1 MAFILS
7 FLNKPRRYYATDDF
21 VSMLIGVDKAKKLFA
36 STPVCFEAEIVIRS
50 EKICPNA
57 RFYFCNR
64 LSAFKAGA
72 KMPPTTFVLRAS
84 AFIIPFSSS
93 NVHPMRF
100 LSSPAQN
107 VSLKKIFLL
116 HLFNAPAVL
125 PFPFQRFFLT
135 RRAATPLAQKRSFA
149 VSGAPFSRGKSLSFA
164 PLCRL
169 LSPRAS
175 RRIHAPLFSKEFA
188 LLSSERR
195 SSVHAPFPSCAAKIR
210 RFAER
215 RRSPAPSQKK
225 KERLQSVP
233 FHVLYISR
241 DNEFLLL

>member
-1 MAFILS
+1 MFILS
-7 FLNKPRRYYATDDF
+7 FLNKPRRYGATDGF
-21 VSMLIGVDKAKKLFA
+21 VSMLIGVGKAKKLFA
-36 STPVCFEAEIVIRS
+36 STSVCFEAEIVIGS
-50 EKICPNA
+50 ENICPNA
-57 RFYFCNR
+57 RFYFYHR

-72 KMPPTTFVLRAS
+72 KMPTTTFVLRAS

-100 LSSPAQN
+100 LSSPSQN
-107 VSLKKIFLL
+107 VFLKKDFYSPSFE
-116 HLFNAPAVL
+116 HA
-125 PFPFQRFFLT
+125 
-135 RRAATPLAQKRSFA
+135 RRPS
-149 VSGAPFSRGKSLSFA
+149 VSLSTLFPNTSRRNPSCA
-164 PLCRL
+164 KALVFSFRRSLFPRQKPLFCSFL
-169 LSPRAS
+169 PPLSPRAS
-175 RRIHAPLFSKEFA
+175 RRIHAPLFSKGFA

-195 SSVHAPFPSCAAKIR
+195 SSVHAPFPSYAAKIR

-241 DNEFLLL
+241 DNEFPLL